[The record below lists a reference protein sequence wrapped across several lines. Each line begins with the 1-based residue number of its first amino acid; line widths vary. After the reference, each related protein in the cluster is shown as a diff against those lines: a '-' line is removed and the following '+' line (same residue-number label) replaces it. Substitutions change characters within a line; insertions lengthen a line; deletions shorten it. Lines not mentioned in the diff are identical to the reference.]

1 MKECLILSFILI
13 VMIFYLIYLTYQYD
27 FDCNKSNIENNIN
40 SNIEKWE
47 DIQLNPSF
55 PVSSSCKNSGIDMDK
70 ASRTC
75 FSNGYKLE
83 DDKYQCSCQCTR
95 KCKNPLPLKTETP
108 QETPLG
114 VGYRINHY
122 PWFIPFTK

>member
-1 MKECLILSFILI
+1 
-13 VMIFYLIYLTYQYD
+13 MIFYLIYLTYKYD
-27 FDCNKSNIENNIN
+27 FDCNKNNIN

-47 DIQLNPSF
+47 DIQLNPAF
-55 PVSSSCKNSGIDMDK
+55 PVSSSCKNSGIDVDK

-95 KCKNPLPLKTETP
+95 KCKNPLPATTKTP
-108 QETPLG
+108 QSTPVG